1 MTTTTGRT
9 VAVSGA
15 NGLLGRALCE
25 HLAREGFQVR
35 ALVRDTAAYPW
46 QQPGIERFRLAL
58 PGQLDAAA
66 LKGVDAVIHCAY
78 MTRFTSLAEARQVN
92 EEGTRQLLKASREA
106 GVPRFVFIS
115 STSAHAEAESY
126 YGRSK
131 FALEHELDAARDLA
145 IRPGLIVGDAGLFQR
160 MRATIR
166 KLPVVP
172 VFGGGRQ
179 VIQTVHIE
187 DLVRGIQ
194 AALERGLTGT
204 LTIAEPGGVTLREL
218 FLSMAAQLGRRR
230 FILPLPYGPVLLA
243 LRMVEKLR
251 LPLPVSS
258 ENLLGMRGLRH
269 VPSEADLERLG
280 LRARS
285 AAESLASLPP

>member
-1 MTTTTGRT
+1 MTQTTGRT
-9 VAVSGA
+9 IAVTGA
-15 NGLLGRALCE
+15 NGLLGSALCE
-25 HLAREGFQVR
+25 HLARQGFQVR

-46 QQPGIERFRLAL
+46 KQPGIERFHLAL

-66 LKGVDAVIHCAY
+66 LKGADAVIHCAY
-78 MTRFTSLAEARQVN
+78 MTRFTSLEAARQVN
-92 EEGTRQLLKASREA
+92 EEGTRQLLRASREA
-106 GVPRFVFIS
+106 GVPRFIFIS

-131 FALEHELDAARDLA
+131 FALERELDPSRDLA
-145 IRPGLIVGDAGLFQR
+145 LRPGLIVGDTGLFQR

-179 VIQTVHIE
+179 VIQTVHID
-187 DLVRGIQ
+187 DLVRGIE
-194 AALERGLTGT
+194 AALDRGLTGL
-204 LTIAEPGGVTLREL
+204 LTVAEPGGVTLREL

-230 FILPLPYGPVLLA
+230 FILPLPYAPVLLA

-269 VPSEADLERLG
+269 VPSEADLARLG

>member
-1 MTTTTGRT
+1 MTASTGRT

-46 QQPGIERFRLAL
+46 KQPGIERFRLSL
-58 PGQLDAAA
+58 PGELDPAA
-66 LKGVDAVIHCAY
+66 LKGADVVIHAAY
-78 MTRFTSLAEARQVN
+78 MTRFTNLAEAQRVN
-92 EEGTRQLLKASREA
+92 EEGTRQLLRASREA
-106 GVPRFVFIS
+106 GVPRFIFIS

-131 FALEHELDAARDLA
+131 YGLERELDPARDLA
-145 IRPGLIVGDAGLFQR
+145 LRPGLIIGDSGLFER
-160 MRATIR
+160 MRSTIR

-194 AALERGLTGT
+194 AAIERGVTGT

-243 LRMVEKLR
+243 LRLVEKLR

-258 ENLLGMRGLRH
+258 ENLLGMRALRH
-269 VPSEADLERLG
+269 VPSEADLARLG

-285 AAESLASLPP
+285 AAESLANLPR